1 MNTWEAR
8 RARDGE
14 ARLLHH
20 MTWRWGLQISVCVAV
35 IVAVLSGLAVLIVLR
50 SQEGAASTLLTQTA
64 ARADDVIDPPAGV
77 WLIIASPQR
86 LESLPDLPAELPDRT
101 ALDQVAR
108 TGVAET
114 DMIQGTNGMYQ
125 VYTQRR
131 GADTVQAA
139 LDLRANH
146 DERERLLVA
155 MLASGGLGLALA
167 AAAGA
172 WFGRRATAPV
182 AAALAMQRRFVSDA
196 SHELRTPLTHLSIR
210 VQLLRRHLRRGF
222 PPPQLTAEMDGVVED
237 ADHLAVILDDLLLAA
252 DTRARQATEPV
263 DVVVLAAQ
271 VIAASTPSA
280 AEHGI
285 SITGRPEQ
293 ASAVVNG
300 SKGGLRRAL
309 TALVD
314 NAIQHAGSAVTVS
327 IRRCGGTV
335 EVEVA
340 DDGPGIDPSMLPHL
354 FERFASAHQ
363 DGIEDSIRRRHYGIG
378 LALVSEIASRHG
390 GSVTA
395 HNGEHGG
402 ASMRLNLPAT

>member
-1 MNTWEAR
+1 MTAR
-8 RARDGE
+8 RSARGGE
-14 ARLLHH
+14 DRLLHH
-20 MTWRWGLQISVCVAV
+20 MTWRWGLQISVSVAV

-50 SQEGAASTLLTQTA
+50 SQQDAAKLLLTQTA
-64 ARADDVIDPPAGV
+64 TRADDVVDPPAGV
-77 WLIIASPQR
+77 WLIIASPR
-86 LESLPDLPAELPDRT
+86 RVESLPGLPAELPDRA
-101 ALDQVAR
+101 ALATVAR
-108 TGVAET
+108 TGIAET
-114 DMIQGTNGMYQ
+114 DTVQGTDGMFQ

-146 DERERLLVA
+146 DERDRLLVA
-155 MLASGGLGLALA
+155 MLTSGGLGLVLA
-167 AAAGA
+167 AGVGA

-222 PPPQLTAEMDGVVED
+222 APARLTTEMDGVVED
-237 ADHLAVILDDLLLAA
+237 ADQLALILDDLLLAA
-252 DTRARQATEPV
+252 DTRTAQASEPV

-280 AEHGI
+280 AERGI

-293 ASAVVNG
+293 ASLLVNG
-300 SKGGLRRAL
+300 SRGGLRRAL

-314 NAIQHAGSAVTVS
+314 NAIQHAAGAVTVT
-327 IRRCGGTV
+327 IRRTGGTI
-335 EVEVA
+335 EIEVA
-340 DDGPGIDPSMLPHL
+340 DDGPGIDPAMLPHL
-354 FERFASAHQ
+354 FARFASAHQ
-363 DGIEDSIRRRHYGIG
+363 DGREDGARRHYGIG

-395 HNGEHGG
+395 DNGEHGG
-402 ASMRLNLPAT
+402 ASMRLHLPAA